1 MSYDND
7 NRPSSTNQGGG
18 GGEAAALSPNQANDN
33 NDNNGN
39 NFSFKYTESGGLTSR
54 YLLISFDSNTNILRL
69 LILVAAI
76 CHKKLYLI
84 QINRN

>member
-7 NRPSSTNQGGG
+7 NRPSSTNQGG

-39 NFSFKYTESGGLTSR
+39 NFSFKCTESGGLTSR
-54 YLLISFDSNTNILRL
+54 YLLISFDSNTNILSL